1 MGEDG
6 ACRLRERVFDTR
18 VEPVRRRRKVPP
30 SRPKHAKP
38 LECAI
43 KALQQWAAFTA
54 RSALNSEALMARTL
68 EQERQALEEEERRL
82 AERREQLAKRERD
95 EAIRTIE
102 KAGLLRLPASRLEAL
117 TKR

>member
-1 MGEDG
+1 
-6 ACRLRERVFDTR
+6 
-18 VEPVRRRRKVPP
+18 
-30 SRPKHAKP
+30 
-38 LECAI
+38 
-43 KALQQWAAFTA
+43 
-54 RSALNSEALMARTL
+54 MARTL

-117 TKR
+117 TKRIKALGIEEVERRLAA